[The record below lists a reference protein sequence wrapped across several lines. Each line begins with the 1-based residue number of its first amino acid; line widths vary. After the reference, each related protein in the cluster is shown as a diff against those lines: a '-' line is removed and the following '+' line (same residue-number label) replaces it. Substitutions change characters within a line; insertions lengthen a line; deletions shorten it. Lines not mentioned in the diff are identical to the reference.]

1 MAIPTNGLPRRNAE
15 AERRG
20 LPNIR
25 TSMEA
30 LKALVNEDNIALFE
44 KYGVMNR
51 RELESRYEVNVEDYH
66 KRVHIEGEIARDLA
80 KNVIL
85 PKVTDA
91 YFKALKTNEMALNQG
106 FPGLDGYAKALG
118 EGSERLMAAISK
130 MESCLEKDHEDILDA
145 MTGLRKE
152 VDALEKIVPDDCWPL
167 PKYREMLFIY

>member
-1 MAIPTNGLPRRNAE
+1 MKE

-30 LKALVNEDNIALFE
+30 LKALVKDENIALFE

-51 RELESRYEVNVEDYH
+51 AEMRSRYEVNVEDYH
-66 KRVHIEGEIARDLA
+66 KRIHIEGEIARDLA

-85 PKVTDA
+85 PKVVEA
-91 YFKALKTNEMALNQG
+91 YSGALRTNEMALNQG
-106 FPGLDGYAKALG
+106 FPGLDGYAKSLG
-118 EGSERLMAAISK
+118 EGCSKLMDAVSAVETALDGEHEGIISAIADLRK
-130 MESCLEKDHEDILDA
+130 VVDGLEK
-145 MTGLRKE
+145 
-152 VDALEKIVPDDCWPL
+152 VVPDELWPL